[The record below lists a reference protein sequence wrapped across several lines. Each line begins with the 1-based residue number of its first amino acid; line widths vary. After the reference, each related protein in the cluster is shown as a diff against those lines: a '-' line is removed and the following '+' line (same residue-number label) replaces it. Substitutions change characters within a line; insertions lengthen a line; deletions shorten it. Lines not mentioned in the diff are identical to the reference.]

1 MKKTD
6 ELTGKVIKD
15 ESALETLDL
24 GSFETRTVSNAGV
37 DYAIINPRTG
47 EPSATVFT
55 LLGKDSDEYL
65 EYRDAVDREMQSK
78 LILAVANT
86 AKNATE
92 AKADTAS
99 DLDMIIDEL
108 VVLTKGW
115 RNVRWNGEEL
125 TFSKENARKIYR
137 ENAIVRAQVK
147 RFTEDR
153 SNFFP
158 PASSPTSEN

>member
-6 ELTGKVIKD
+6 ELTGKVTKD

-24 GSFETRTVSNAGV
+24 GSFETRTVSNAGI
-37 DYAIINPRTG
+37 DYAIINPKTG
-47 EPSATVFT
+47 EPSATVFK

-65 EYRDAVDREMQSK
+65 QYRDAVDREMQGK
-78 LILAVANT
+78 LIQAVANN
-86 AKNATE
+86 AKNGAE
-92 AKADTAS
+92 PKVDAPS
-99 DLDMIIDEL
+99 DLDLIIDEL

-115 RNVRWNGEEL
+115 TNVRWNGADL
-125 TFSKENARKIYR
+125 PFSKENARMIYR

-147 RFTEDR
+147 RITEDR

-158 PASSPTSEN
+158 PASSPTSEA